1 MSIADKG
8 GIQMSS
14 FNKTVDGQD
23 IEGFI
28 IRAPRVTT
36 NCIHQHVRCFSC
48 DEIRR
53 GVAINMEWCKSCGC
67 IRELVLDIGWTNW
80 ERPHTLDA
88 EPDGVV
94 AKKEA

>member
-36 NCIHQHVRCFSC
+36 NCIHNETPQEAPGFSQG
-48 DEIRR
+48 RN
-53 GVAINMEWCKSCGC
+53 A
-67 IRELVLDIGWTNW
+67 VLSIPN
-80 ERPHTLDA
+80 RTLY
-88 EPDGVV
+88 
-94 AKKEA
+94 